1 MVITTDW
8 CIKKFII
15 ALQIIYF
22 EYEDLYLELG
32 NIINKIFLKVFLIIF
47 KIKMQNSSII
57 EKRAISVKRP
67 EANFVNI

>member
-57 EKRAISVKRP
+57 QKRAISVKRP